1 MAKRIVYIFLSL
13 SLILALS
20 FSSFALIEQ
29 SNGVCYSNLPEP
41 APSNSSC
48 ALVCAVPNSSG
59 GGYQFYMFV
68 FSLYKNVDSVVGS
81 DHTSGSNSYRLY
93 EQGNINLI
101 CKIDT
106 DKPSITFGLFDGS
119 SVIQIVNGVTDFG
132 AGGGVY
138 GVLQIWNLSNN
149 NLLSDASIKDI
160 LTKEWTY
167 NWNINSYKAYGNI
180 IVDTYGSKRYSQANQ
195 LSIAWNEAYTSKLEL
210 DQLVTIS
217 NTLNSLKSDSASI
230 DSRLADLN
238 KILGID
244 SITNDNSIFNVMQS
258 GFFNQVL
265 YFEALK
271 SALAQSN
278 VHQSNIDNAINGS
291 GQTYDPYDD
300 SVIKDYQLVESEL
313 NTSYDSSFSSLS
325 ARFTDK
331 NRQDYFD
338 LSKSFSFWS
347 VKFNDLIV
355 APNTGS
361 LITGFICFALV
372 LGLII
377 FILGKRG

>member
-1 MAKRIVYIFLSL
+1 M
-13 SLILALS
+13 
-20 FSSFALIEQ
+20 
-29 SNGVCYSNLPEP
+29 
-41 APSNSSC
+41 
-48 ALVCAVPNSSG
+48 
-59 GGYQFYMFV
+59 
-68 FSLYKNVDSVVGS
+68 
-81 DHTSGSNSYRLY
+81 
-93 EQGNINLI
+93 
-101 CKIDT
+101 
-106 DKPSITFGLFDGS
+106 
-119 SVIQIVNGVTDFG
+119 
-132 AGGGVY
+132 
-138 GVLQIWNLSNN
+138 LQIWNLANN
-149 NLLSDASIKDI
+149 NLLSDASIKDL

-217 NTLNSLKSDSASI
+217 NTLNSIKSDSSSI

-244 SITNDNSIFNVMQS
+244 SITNDNSIFNVMQT

-278 VHQSNIDNAINGS
+278 LHQSNIDNAINGS

-300 SVIKDYQLVESEL
+300 SAIKDYQLAESEL

-331 NRQDYFD
+331 NRLDYFD

>member
-1 MAKRIVYIFLSL
+1 MAKRIVYIIMSL
-13 SLILALS
+13 GLILTLS

-41 APSNSSC
+41 SPSNSSC
-48 ALVCAVPNSSG
+48 ALVVAVPNSSG

-93 EQGNINLI
+93 EHGNINVV

-138 GVLQIWNLSNN
+138 GVLQIWNLANN

-167 NWNINSYKAYGNI
+167 NWNINSFKAYGNI
-180 IVDTYGSKRYSQANQ
+180 IVDTYGSKRYSQANK

-217 NTLNSLKSDSASI
+217 NTLSSIKSSSSSI
-230 DSRLADLN
+230 DSRLDDLN
-238 KILGID
+238 KMIGIED
-244 SITNDNSIFNVMQS
+244 INSGNSIFNVLQS
-258 GFFNQVL
+258 GFLTQAL
-265 YFEALK
+265 YLESLK
-271 SALAQSN
+271 RALAESN
-278 VHQSNIDNAINGS
+278 DHQSNIDNAINGS
-291 GQTYDPYDD
+291 GKSYSDFDKSTINEYDD
-300 SVIKDYQLVESEL
+300 LEKSL
-313 NTSYDSSFSSLS
+313 NSDFSGDFSNIVNNLDVSSFGNS
-325 ARFTDK
+325 FTFWRD
-331 NRQDYFD
+331 
-338 LSKSFSFWS
+338 SF
-347 VKFNDLIV
+347 NALIV
-355 APNTGS
+355 SPVDNIGYILTS
-361 LITGFICFALV
+361 FITFALV
-372 LGLII
+372 LGLVV

>member
-1 MAKRIVYIFLSL
+1 MAKRIVYIIVSL

-41 APSNSSC
+41 SPSNSSC

-81 DHTSGSNSYRLY
+81 DHTSGNNSYRLY
-93 EQGNINLI
+93 EHGNINVI

-138 GVLQIWNLSNN
+138 GVLQIWNLANN
-149 NLLSDASIKDI
+149 NLLSDFSIKDL

-167 NWNINSYKAYGNI
+167 NWNINSFKAYGNI

-217 NTLNSLKSDSASI
+217 NTLNSLKSDSSSI

-244 SITNDNSIFNVMQS
+244 HVGADNSIFNVLQS

-278 VHQSNIDNAINGS
+278 THQSNIDNALNGAGKSYSDFDKSTINE
-291 GQTYDPYDD
+291 YDD
-300 SVIKDYQLVESEL
+300 LEKSL
-313 NTSYDSSFSSLS
+313 NSDFSGDFSNIVNNLDVGSFANSFTFWRDS
-325 ARFTDK
+325 
-331 NRQDYFD
+331 
-338 LSKSFSFWS
+338 
-347 VKFNDLIV
+347 FNSLIV
-355 APNTGS
+355 NPVDNIGYILTS
-361 LITGFICFALV
+361 FVTFALV
-372 LGLII
+372 LGLVV
-377 FILGKRG
+377 FVLGKRG

>member
-20 FSSFALIEQ
+20 FSSFALIKQ

-217 NTLNSLKSDSASI
+217 NTLNSLKSDSSSI

-238 KILGID
+238 RILGID

-278 VHQSNIDNAINGS
+278 THQSNIDNALNGAGKSYSDFDKSTINE
-291 GQTYDPYDD
+291 YDD
-300 SVIKDYQLVESEL
+300 LEKSL
-313 NTSYDSSFSSLS
+313 NSDFSGDFSNIVNNLDVGSFANSFTFWRDS
-325 ARFTDK
+325 
-331 NRQDYFD
+331 
-338 LSKSFSFWS
+338 
-347 VKFNDLIV
+347 FNSLIV
-355 APNTGS
+355 NPVDNIGYILTS
-361 LITGFICFALV
+361 FVTFALV
-372 LGLII
+372 LGLVV
-377 FILGKRG
+377 FVLGKRG